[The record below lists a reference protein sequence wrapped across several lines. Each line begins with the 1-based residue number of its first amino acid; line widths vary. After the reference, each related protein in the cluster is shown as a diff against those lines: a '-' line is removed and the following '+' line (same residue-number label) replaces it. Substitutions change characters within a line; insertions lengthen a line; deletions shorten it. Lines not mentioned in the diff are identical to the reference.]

1 MGATLS
7 ILFFLGCVGIIGGY
21 VTVWTA
27 VYFNEKLEERVRSIL
42 NTVVIDAIF
51 LILFTMA
58 GVGNPYSLMLIFKYC
73 YLSGV
78 NFNKALRE

>member
-1 MGATLS
+1 MEATLS

-21 VTVWTA
+21 LTVWTA

-58 GVGNPYSLMLIFKYC
+58 GAGKAYSLMLIFKYC

-78 NFNKALRE
+78 NFDKALRE